1 MPTMSRM
8 KRMHGGAV
16 AEEKYAVA
24 VRDAGGLHLFM
35 WVRVSLRSE
44 FFTMLPRPRDPSI
57 NAHASLH
64 ADGSYHIKSHGLP
77 RCMERQKQKPDGTL
91 VDTEHLMDQGLNRA
105 GVLSIG
111 ENCDPREWNGVFEI
125 PIADLANG
133 PNHTSHVSADLIG
146 RGGKP
151 TLFPEAPAIDQ
162 TIFRQNYPL
171 LVFTHYFLP
180 IP

>member
-35 WVRVSLRSE
+35 WVRVPLRSE

-111 ENCDPREWNGVFEI
+111 ENCDPREWNGDRKSTRLNSSHTVISYAVFCLKKKKL
-125 PIADLANG
+125 PLYPHATLSLL
-133 PNHTSHVSADLIG
+133 THVHPVRSY
-146 RGGKP
+146 
-151 TLFPEAPAIDQ
+151 APHV
-162 TIFRQNYPL
+162 T
-171 LVFTHYFLP
+171 
-180 IP
+180 